1 MAGYEARAERVIAAS
16 VDQVWRTLVSDD
28 GHSAMMFGS
37 TVVTDWQEGHPIE
50 WRGEWEGK
58 PFADRGVIVDLDPP
72 RSLVVTHYSPLSGR
86 PPEEATHRVAWTL
99 RPEGGSTSVVLIQD
113 GNPTEEAAAHASDN
127 WAASLEQLEQAVLA
141 G

>member
-1 MAGYEARAERVIAAS
+1 MTDHEARAERVIPAS
-16 VDQVWRTLVSDD
+16 VDRVWRTLTSDD

-58 PFADRGVIVDLDPP
+58 PFADHGVIVDLDPP
-72 RSLVVTHYSPLSGR
+72 RSLVATHYSPLSGR
-86 PPEEATHRVAWTL
+86 PPEEATHRLAWTL
-99 RPEGGSTSVVLIQD
+99 RPDGDGTVVVLVQD
-113 GNPTEEAAAHASDN
+113 GNPTEEAAAHAATN
-127 WAASLEQLEQAVLA
+127 WAASLELLERAVLA

>member
-1 MAGYEARAERVIAAS
+1 MAGYDARAERVIPAPI
-16 VDQVWRTLVSDD
+16 DRVWRTLVSDD

-37 TVVTDWQEGHPIE
+37 TVVTDWQEGHAIE

-58 PFADRGVIVDLDPP
+58 PFADSGVIVDLDPP

-86 PPEEATHRVAWTL
+86 SPEEATHRVSWVL
-99 RPEGGSTSVVLIQD
+99 RPDDGSTSVLLIQD
-113 GNPTEEAAAHASDN
+113 GNATEEAAAHAGGN
-127 WAASLEQLEQAVLA
+127 WSAALEQLERAVLA

>member
-1 MAGYEARAERVIAAS
+1 MTGFEARAERVIPAS
-16 VDQVWRTLVSDD
+16 VDRVWRTLISDD

-37 TVVTDWQEGHPIE
+37 TVVTDWRQGHPIE

-86 PPEEATHRVAWTL
+86 PPAEATHRVAWTL
-99 RPEGGSTSVVLIQD
+99 RPDGGSTAVVLTQD
-113 GNPTEEAAAHASDN
+113 GNATAEAAAHAGAN
-127 WAASLEQLEQAVLA
+127 WSTSLEQLERAVLA

>member
-1 MAGYEARAERVIAAS
+1 MVGHEARAERRIPAS
-16 VDQVWRTLVSDD
+16 IDQVWRTLTSVD

-58 PFADRGVIVDLDPP
+58 PFADRGVIIDVDPP

-86 PPEEATHRVAWTL
+86 PPEEATHRVAWSL
-99 RPEGGSTSVVLIQD
+99 RPDGGSTSVVLVQD
-113 GNPTEEAAAHASDN
+113 GNATEEAAAHAGSN
-127 WAASLEQLEQAVLA
+127 WSAALEQLERAVLA